1 MNQSVDSAVAAVR
14 ARAPLA
20 RPRVAVV
27 LGSGWGALTELMD
40 TTVRIPYA
48 ELPGFPQAT
57 VAGHAG
63 ELFLGRIGAV
73 EVAVMSGRRHTYE
86 SGDVAGMKLP
96 LRVLQALG
104 CVVLVQTNAAGSLT
118 PDMQPGALMLVC
130 DHINLPQLSPLVG
143 EGGSARFV
151 GMADAYDLALRAG
164 AQAVAK
170 ARGTA
175 LHEGV
180 YIWCLGPQFE
190 TPAEIRAWRMLGADA
205 VGMSTVPETILA
217 RHAGM
222 RVLALSLI
230 TNMAA
235 GLVHEQLSHAQTLA
249 QASSSSQAA
258 SALLLAI
265 IASIE
270 PGDNR
275 NGIED

>member
-27 LGSGWGALTELMD
+27 LGSGWGAMTEQID
-40 TTVRIPYA
+40 AVVRIPYA
-48 ELPGFPQAT
+48 DLPGFPQAT

-63 ELFLGRIGAV
+63 ELFLGRIGTV
-73 EVAVMSGRRHTYE
+73 DVAVMSGRRHTYE

-96 LRVLQALG
+96 LRLLQALG
-104 CVVLVQTNAAGSLT
+104 CTVLVQTNAAGSLRA
-118 PDMQPGALMLVC
+118 DMQPGALMLVS

-143 EGGSARFV
+143 EGGTDRFV
-151 GMADAYDLALRAG
+151 GMANAYDPALRAG
-164 AQAVAK
+164 ALAVAK
-170 ARGTA
+170 ASGTV

-180 YIWCLGPQFE
+180 YAWCLGPQFE
-190 TPAEIRAWRMLGADA
+190 TPAEIRAFRLLGADA

-249 QASSSSQAA
+249 QANSSSQVA

-270 PGDNR
+270 AGGTPH
-275 NGIED
+275 GIQD